1 MDYEGLDDKLKE
13 RFDQYCTDNSI
24 EATDSDF
31 EVFMDMAK
39 NRIKDI
45 MSGGLDMEEAYEWYL
60 DEINDDLSFVLVWE
74 GDEKR

>member
-1 MDYEGLDDKLKE
+1 MDYEGLNDNLKE

-31 EVFMDMAK
+31 EVFMDMAN